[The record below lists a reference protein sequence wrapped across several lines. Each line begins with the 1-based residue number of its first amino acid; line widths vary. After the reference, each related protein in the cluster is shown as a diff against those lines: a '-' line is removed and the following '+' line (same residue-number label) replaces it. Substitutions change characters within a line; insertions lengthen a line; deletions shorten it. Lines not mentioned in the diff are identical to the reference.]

1 MPEQVRRLLDYIVS
15 SYVVVDEQKDI
26 DLNAPATESGND
38 LDSEK
43 TEVAERE
50 RARAIAL
57 AEPFRLGLLAAY
69 RMRRS
74 GQRELPLDDRV
85 PDENAMADALIRF
98 LVSFDLAE
106 SRTEE
111 TEPMHYVY
119 HVSVDWDRLG
129 AVAGRAGIDLDAV
142 LAAQAA

>member
-1 MPEQVRRLLDYIVS
+1 VPERVRTLLDYIVT

-26 DLNAPATESGND
+26 DLNAPATEAGNA
-38 LDSEK
+38 LASEK
-43 TEVAERE
+43 TEVAQRE
-50 RARAIAL
+50 RARAAAL
-57 AEPFRLGLLAAY
+57 SEPFRRGLQAAY

-74 GQRELPLDDRV
+74 GQQELPLDDRV

-111 TEPMHYVY
+111 TEPMHYIYNVR
-119 HVSVDWDRLG
+119 VDWDKLEAIARQLG
-129 AVAGRAGIDLDAV
+129 MDLDAA
-142 LAAQAA
+142 LAARTA

>member
-26 DLNAPATESGND
+26 DLNAPASESGAEIAT
-38 LDSEK
+38 EK
-43 TEVAERE
+43 TDVAERE
-50 RARAIAL
+50 RARAGAL

-69 RMRRS
+69 RMRQA

-98 LVSFDLAE
+98 LVSFGLAE

>member
-1 MPEQVRRLLDYIVS
+1 MTEQVRRLLDYIVS

-26 DLNAPATESGND
+26 DLNAPASESGAEIAT
-38 LDSEK
+38 EK
-43 TEVAERE
+43 SDVAVRE
-50 RARAIAL
+50 LARAGAL

-69 RMRRS
+69 RMRQS

-85 PDENAMADALIRF
+85 PDDNAMADALIRF
-98 LVSFDLAE
+98 LVSFNLAE

-119 HVSVDWDRLG
+119 YVSVDWPRLG
-129 AVAGRAGIDLDAV
+129 DVARRAGIDLDAV
-142 LAAQAA
+142 LAQGA

>member
-1 MPEQVRRLLDYIVS
+1 VPERTRALLDYIVA

-26 DLNAPATESGND
+26 DLNAPATEAGND
-38 LDSEK
+38 LASEK
-43 TEVAERE
+43 VEVAERE
-50 RARAIAL
+50 RQRAAAL
-57 AEPFRLGLLAAY
+57 AEPFRQGLLAAY
-69 RMRRS
+69 RMRRM
-74 GQRELPLDDRV
+74 GRDELPLDDRV

-119 HVSVDWDRLG
+119 NVRIDWQKLG
-129 AVAGRAGIDLDAV
+129 AVAQRAGIDLDAA
-142 LAAQAA
+142 LAPA